1 MRIGVLGINH
11 KLADLQLRELLAKAC
26 ERRFAAGNS
35 LHALHTFILLSTCNR
50 TEIYFSSEDL
60 AESHSYLL
68 TILRQEVEQ
77 DFDQKLYSFFGV
89 DCFLHL
95 CRVTA
100 GLDSAIVA
108 ETEIQRQVKA
118 AYENAALYLTLPS
131 ELHYLFQKSL
141 KIAKQVRTQLPLK
154 PGLPDIEHAIL
165 NTGYPLF
172 DNSDIKILFVGA
184 SDINIKILR
193 FLKSKHYQNI
203 TLCNRTRE
211 RAENLASHHALRL
224 LDWRNLSSWPT
235 YDWIIF
241 GTKSPETLIHPHDL
255 LTTVVKPKLLIDLSV
270 PRNVDPLLNH
280 YPNITLLNIDQ
291 INRSL
296 QTRHH
301 TFTQTL
307 LQAEQII
314 AHAAKTHLHL
324 FYQKSRQRK
333 ALSTLECIRFEYSAN

>member
-26 ERRFAAGNS
+26 QRRFSAGNS
-35 LHALHTFILLSTCNR
+35 LHLRHSFILLSTCNR
-50 TEIYFSSEDL
+50 TEVYFSSDDL
-60 AESHSYLL
+60 ADSHSYLL

-77 DFDQKLYSFFGV
+77 DFDQKLYSFFGI

-118 AYENAALYLTLPS
+118 AYENTSLFLTLPS

-141 KIAKQVRTQLPLK
+141 KISKQVRTQLPIK

-165 NTGYPLF
+165 NTGLELF
-172 DNSDIKILFVGA
+172 EKAPSDIKILFVGA

-193 FLKSKHYQNI
+193 FLKAKHYANI
-203 TLCNRTRE
+203 AICNRTLD
-211 RAENLASHHALRL
+211 RAKALAAHHELDI
-224 LDWRNLSSWPT
+224 LDWCQLHSWPN
-235 YDWIIF
+235 YDWVIF
-241 GTKSPETLIHPHDL
+241 GTKSPETLIHPQDL
-255 LTTVVKPKLLIDLSV
+255 LKSAAEPKLLIDLSV
-270 PRNVDPLLNH
+270 PRNVHPLLENSE
-280 YPNITLLNIDQ
+280 NITLLNIDQ

-307 LQAEQII
+307 FQAEQII
-314 AHAAKTHLHL
+314 THATKTHLQL
-324 FYQKSRQRK
+324 FYRK
-333 ALSTLECIRFEYSAN
+333 TQVRRNAECLVG

>member
-26 ERRFAAGNS
+26 QRRFSAGNS
-35 LHALHTFILLSTCNR
+35 LHARHAFVLLSTCNR
-50 TEIYFSSEDL
+50 TEIYFSSDDL

-68 TILRQEVEQ
+68 TILRHEVER
-77 DFDQKLYSFFGV
+77 DFDQKLYSFFGI

-118 AYENAALYLTLPS
+118 AYENAALYLALPS

-141 KIAKQVRTQLPLK
+141 KISKQVRTKLPIK
-154 PGLPDIEHAIL
+154 PGLPDIEHAVL
-165 NTGYPLF
+165 NAGLEHFNEHF
-172 DNSDIKILFVGA
+172 DEHNIKILFVGA

-193 FLKSKHYQNI
+193 FLKAKHYANI
-203 TLCNRTRE
+203 AICNRSLD
-211 RAENLASHHALRL
+211 RAQALADHHDLKLLEWSQLR
-224 LDWRNLSSWPT
+224 SWT
-235 YDWIIF
+235 DYDWVIF
-241 GTKSPETLIHPHDL
+241 GTKSQETLIHPQDL
-255 LTTVVKPKLLIDLSV
+255 LEPASKPKLLIDLSV
-270 PRNVDPLLNH
+270 PRNVHPLLENCEG
-280 YPNITLLNIDQ
+280 ITLLNIDQ

-314 AHAAKTHLHL
+314 THSTKTHLQL
-324 FYQKSRQRK
+324 FYKKTESRR
-333 ALSTLECIRFEYSAN
+333 ECLVG

>member
-26 ERRFAAGNS
+26 QRRFSAGNS
-35 LHALHTFILLSTCNR
+35 LHARHSFVLLSTCNR
-50 TEIYFSSEDL
+50 TEIYFSSDDL

-68 TILRQEVEQ
+68 TILRHEVER
-77 DFDQKLYSFFGV
+77 DFDQKLYSFFGI

-95 CRVTA
+95 CRVTT

-118 AYENAALYLTLPS
+118 AYENAALYLCLPS

-141 KIAKQVRTQLPLK
+141 KISKQVRTELPIK

-165 NTGYPLF
+165 NAGLERF
-172 DNSDIKILFVGA
+172 DKPPSDIKILFVGA

-193 FLKSKHYQNI
+193 FLKAKHYCNI
-203 TLCNRTRE
+203 SICNRTLD
-211 RAENLASHHALRL
+211 RAQALAAHHDLRL
-224 LDWRNLSSWPT
+224 LEWGQLHSWPD
-235 YDWIIF
+235 YDWVIF
-241 GTKSPETLIHPHDL
+241 GTKAPETLIHSEDL
-255 LTTVVKPKLLIDLSV
+255 VQPAIAPKLLIDLSV
-270 PRNVDPLLNH
+270 PRNIHPLLESCEH
-280 YPNITLLNIDQ
+280 ITLLNIDQ

-301 TFTQTL
+301 TFSQTL

-314 AHAAKTHLHL
+314 TKATKTHVQL
-324 FYQKSRQRK
+324 FYKKTEARPC
-333 ALSTLECIRFEYSAN
+333 LVG

>member
-26 ERRFAAGNS
+26 QRRFSAGNC
-35 LHALHTFILLSTCNR
+35 LHARHSFVLLSTCNR
-50 TEIYFSSEDL
+50 TEIYFSSDDL

-68 TILRQEVEQ
+68 TILRHEVER
-77 DFDQKLYSFFGV
+77 DFDQKLYSFFGI

-118 AYENAALYLTLPS
+118 AYENASLYHVLPS

-141 KIAKQVRTQLPLK
+141 KISKQVRTKLPIK
-154 PGLPDIEHAIL
+154 PGLPDIEHAVL
-165 NTGYPLF
+165 NAGLEYF
-172 DNSDIKILFVGA
+172 DDLSIKILFVGA

-193 FLKSKHYQNI
+193 FLKAKHYANI
-203 TLCNRTRE
+203 AICNRTLD
-211 RAENLASHHALRL
+211 RAQTLAAHHELAL
-224 LDWRNLSSWPT
+224 LDWSQLRSWPD
-235 YDWIIF
+235 YDWVIF
-241 GTKSPETLIHPHDL
+241 GTKSQETLIHPQDL
-255 LTTVVKPKLLIDLSV
+255 LKPAAKPKLLIDLSV
-270 PRNVDPLLNH
+270 PRNVHPLLENCER
-280 YPNITLLNIDQ
+280 ITLLNIDQ

-314 AHAAKTHLHL
+314 THATKTHLQL
-324 FYQKSRQRK
+324 FYKKKEARP
-333 ALSTLECIRFEYSAN
+333 AECLVV